1 VNSAVELGLTV
12 HVHNAV
18 SPAATNLVQADACLE
33 ADMKKRS
40 QSIIICFML
49 AVPAVLGAQ
58 THFSSADSV
67 GLKPS
72 VYWLPEVKPLE
83 GSTQFSGAPHVSHTN
98 WRLGLAL
105 APRWDVQIGLSAT
118 GAQDRLAR
126 QRQALFG
133 ADALYMLGTSD
144 LRPFLLVGL
153 GAQREARLDD
163 AAARF
168 SDRTTPFINAGFG
181 LQYRWSDTLGLQADI
196 RRVQGFGRD
205 PLSRVGLK
213 GPENT
218 LNFGMTWSFGRV
230 N

>member
-1 VNSAVELGLTV
+1 MCSLQQ
-12 HVHNAV
+12 NA
-18 SPAATNLVQADACLE
+18 AQADACLE

-40 QSIIICFML
+40 QSIILCFAL
-49 AVPAVLGAQ
+49 ALPAGLGAQ
-58 THFSSADSV
+58 TFLSTPEPA

-83 GSTQFSGAPHVSHTN
+83 SGAPFSAAPNAAQTN

-105 APRWDVQIGLSAT
+105 APRWDVQIGLSPAA
-118 GAQDRLAR
+118 GQDRLAR

-133 ADALYMLGTSD
+133 ADALYMLSASD

-163 AAARF
+163 AATRF
-168 SDRTTPFINAGFG
+168 SDRMTPFINAGFG
-181 LQYRWSDTLGLQADI
+181 LQYRWSDTLGLQADF